1 MAAVQRLNGFSLG
14 LLLAAFAVGN
24 GAPAFAEIRAPS
36 KKGLKT
42 EVNGLRGGRCSEG
55 VCRIGG
61 GINAGKNT
69 FHRFKKFDTRGAIQ
83 RVEFETGGQR
93 NIVVGVTSA
102 KGTWLDKAMTFSS
115 KANLYWLSPGGIYL
129 GEGASFIN
137 VPKLSL
143 STANQ
148 LHFAEGLFDAFRSK
162 PSNLRDFTTN
172 PLPGVFGMRRSEVK
186 EPLRLTTG
194 QLPGIHLNGINISLD
209 KELLVDAPGGLVDV
223 VGSRLDVGTEK
234 VGGRITL
241 TGEAINVDGESELIA
256 SGSTS
261 GGLIEVGGSWQNSDV
276 SVRQATASTIES
288 GAVLDASA
296 IVSGDGGEIVVWSDI
311 TNPESRTLVSGDLR
325 VRGGFDQ
332 GNGGRIETSG
342 RVLDISGIQIDA
354 KAERG
359 VNGLWLLDPRDITI
373 TSDLFEYTSGLS

>member
-209 KELLVDAPGGLVDV
+209 KELLVDAPGGRVDV
-223 VGSRLDVGTEK
+223 VGSRLDVGNEE
-234 VGGRITL
+234 VGGRIAL
-241 TGEAINVDGESELIA
+241 TADAIDIDGQSDLVA
-256 SGSTS
+256 SGFIAKWT
-261 GGLIEVGGSWQNSDV
+261 
-276 SVRQATASTIES
+276 TI
-288 GAVLDASA
+288 DT
-296 IVSGDGGEIVVWSDI
+296 D
-311 TNPESRTLVSGDLR
+311 
-325 VRGGFDQ
+325 
-332 GNGGRIETSG
+332 
-342 RVLDISGIQIDA
+342 
-354 KAERG
+354 
-359 VNGLWLLDPRDITI
+359 
-373 TSDLFEYTSGLS
+373 